1 MIEEIEGVNSL
12 TLLPAQ
18 VAISTVLYLI
28 LFFGMGFLLNMLFK
42 TTWAPG
48 AFIYP
53 FIVIWMVSDLSLVSL
68 IIHPIQGLSHLGVR
82 FTELLI
88 VDYIILSA
96 GLVGT
101 ILSGLTIQM
110 LRKSGYR
117 MF

>member
-1 MIEEIEGVNSL
+1 MVEEIEGVNSL

-18 VAISTVLYLI
+18 VVISTVLYLI
-28 LFFGMGFLLNMLFK
+28 LFFGIGFLLNMLFK

-53 FIVIWMVSDLSLVSL
+53 FIVIWMVSDLSLGRL
-68 IIHPIQGLSHLGVR
+68 IIQPIQGINHLGMR
-82 FTELLI
+82 FSELLI

-96 GLVGT
+96 GLIGT
-101 ILSGLTIQM
+101 ILSGVTIKL
-110 LRKSGYR
+110 LRASGYR